1 MPVIVIG
8 ADTAPGSGVIDALLP
23 RHGEVRAFVSDI
35 PTGLALKERSAKV
48 AIGDISDGSHV
59 GGAALNTFCAVVV
72 AEAAIDDRERSF
84 ASDPAAVVAAWAE
97 GLTDAA
103 VERII
108 VIDHPDV
115 PTTGLEG
122 IADQYAVVDGR
133 QPVDAIAEAVEK
145 LESAASI

>member
-8 ADTAPGSGVIDALLP
+8 ADTPHGASVIDALLP
-23 RHGEVRAFVSDI
+23 RDGEVRAFVTDI
-35 PTGLALKERSAKV
+35 DTGLALKERSAKV

-59 GGAALNTFCAVVV
+59 GGAALNTFCAVVI

-84 ASDPAAVVAAWAE
+84 ASDPAAVVDAWAE

-103 VERII
+103 VKRII
-108 VIDHPDV
+108 VVDHPDV
-115 PTTGLEG
+115 PTTALEQ

-133 QPVDAIAEAVEK
+133 QQPQTVADDVER
-145 LESAASI
+145 LEGAASI

>member
-8 ADTAPGSGVIDALLP
+8 ADTPIGASVLDALLP
-23 RHGEVRAFVSDI
+23 RDGEVRAFVSDVE
-35 PTGLALKERSAKV
+35 TGLALKERSAKV

-72 AEAAIDDRERSF
+72 AEAAIDERERSF
-84 ASDPAAVVAAWAE
+84 APDPAAVVAAWAE

-103 VERII
+103 VARI
-108 VIDHPDV
+108 VVVDHPDV
-115 PTTGLEG
+115 PVAGLEG

-133 QPVDAIAEAVEK
+133 QSPDEVAAEVAR
-145 LESAASI
+145 LEGAASI